1 MMNYFASIGLVVV
14 IMTILYWLFPKY
26 FGPKNEYLTYL
37 LCSIS
42 SFWVLYMLSRIWT
55 DELFNSPSLSFYLLF
70 VWCTLSHLIY
80 PFKKVKRN
88 RDFTLITVGFTSI
101 SIFLALLA
109 WLLVNIT
116 DTM

>member
-1 MMNYFASIGLVVV
+1 MMNFFASIGLVVV

-26 FGPKNEYLTYL
+26 FGPKNEYLSYF

-55 DELFNSPSLSFYLLF
+55 EELINSPSLSFYLLF
-70 VWCTLSHLIY
+70 VWCTLTHLIY
-80 PFKKVKRN
+80 PFKKLKRN

-101 SIFLALLA
+101 SLIIVFIV
-109 WLLVNIT
+109 WLLVNLS